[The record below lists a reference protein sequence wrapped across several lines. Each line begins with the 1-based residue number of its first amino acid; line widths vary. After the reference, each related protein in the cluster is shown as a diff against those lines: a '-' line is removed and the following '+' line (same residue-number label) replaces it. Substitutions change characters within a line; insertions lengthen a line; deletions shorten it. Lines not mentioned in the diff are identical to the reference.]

1 MEELLSKIIEKNRY
15 LVSKGKVADYIPAL
29 SKMDPNNI
37 GVCLMDIDGDIHKA
51 GDYNLKFTI
60 QSISKVMSLM
70 LALIDNGEDEVFKK
84 IDYEP
89 TEEPFNTLFKLD
101 FPHTVKPS
109 NPMINSGA
117 IVTTSLIKGE
127 GEEKFNR
134 LLDFI
139 RNVTENPNISYN
151 EEVYLSEKETGHKN
165 RAMAYLMRARG
176 FIEGD
181 VEEILDVYFRQ
192 CSIEVTTVDIAK
204 IGLFIANRCEM
215 IKKQDKQISGDRV
228 ASIVTAIMATC
239 GMYNFSG
246 EYAATVGIPSKSGV
260 GGGILGTIPNK
271 MGIGIFSPALDQ
283 YGNSIVGYGIMR
295 DLSKELNLNIF

>member
-1 MEELLSKIIEKNRY
+1 MEALLSKIIEDNKA
-15 LVSKGKVADYIPAL
+15 LIAKGKVADYIPAL
-29 SKMDPNNI
+29 ANANPNNI
-37 GVCLMDIDGDIHKA
+37 GICIMDIDGNIYKA
-51 GDYNLKFTI
+51 GDYEVKFTI

-70 LALIDNGEDEVFKK
+70 LAIMDNGEEQVFKK

-101 FPHTVKPS
+101 LPHTVKPS

-117 IVTTSLIKGE
+117 IVITSLIKGN

-139 RNVTENPNISYN
+139 RVVTQNPNITYN
-151 EEVYLSEKETGHKN
+151 DEVYLSEKDTGHKN
-165 RAMAYLMRARG
+165 RAMAYLMRSRG

-181 VEEILDVYFRQ
+181 VEEILDVYFKQ
-192 CSIEVTTVDIAK
+192 CSIEVTTVDIAR
-204 IGLFIANRCEM
+204 IGLFVADRCSQNNK
-215 IKKQDKQISGDRV
+215 ICDTRI

-260 GGGILGTIPNK
+260 GGGILGTIPHK
-271 MGIGIFSPALDQ
+271 AGIGIFSPALDE

-295 DLSKELNLNIF
+295 DLSKELKLSIF

>member
-1 MEELLSKIIEKNRY
+1 MEKILNKIIDNNRY
-15 LVSKGKVADYIPAL
+15 LIKEGAVADYIPAL
-29 SKMDPNNI
+29 LKADPNHI
-37 GVCLMDIDGDIHKA
+37 GICVMDIDGNIYKA
-51 GDYNLKFTI
+51 GDYNEKFTI

-70 LALIDNGEDEVFKK
+70 LALIDNGEDQVFKK

-101 FPHTVKPS
+101 FPHTIKPS

-127 GEEKFNR
+127 GEERFNR
-134 LLDFI
+134 LLTLI
-139 RNVTENPNISYN
+139 RTVTENPNISYN
-151 EEVYLSEKETGHKN
+151 EEVYLSEKETGNKN
-165 RAMAYLMRARG
+165 RAMAYLMKSRG

-181 VEEILDVYFRQ
+181 VEDILDTYFKQ
-192 CSIEVTTVDIAK
+192 CSIEVTAVDIAR
-204 IGLFIANRCEM
+204 IGLFIANRC
-215 IKKQDKQISGDRV
+215 KLSKGDRICDNKT
-228 ASIVTAIMATC
+228 ASILTAIMATC

-260 GGGILGTIPNK
+260 GGGILGTIPYK
-271 MGIGIFSPALDQ
+271 MGIGVFSPALDQ
-283 YGNSIVGYGIMR
+283 YGNSIAGYGIMA

>member
-1 MEELLSKIIEKNRY
+1 MEELLFKIIEENRY
-15 LVSKGKVADYIPAL
+15 LISKGAVADYIPAL
-29 SKMDPNNI
+29 SKANPNNI
-37 GVCLMDIDGDIHKA
+37 GICLMDIDGNIYKA
-51 GDYNLKFTI
+51 GDCSVKFTM

-70 LALIDNGEDEVFKK
+70 LALMDNGEEKVFKK

-139 RNVTENPNISYN
+139 REVTENPSISYN
-151 EEVYLSEKETGHKN
+151 EEVYLSEKDTGHKN

-181 VEEILDVYFRQ
+181 VEEILDTYFKQ

-204 IGLFIANRCEM
+204 IGLFIANRC
-215 IKKQDKQISGDRV
+215 KLLKHDDKICSDRT

-260 GGGILGTIPNK
+260 GGGILGTIPHR
-271 MGIGIFSPALDQ
+271 MGIGVFSPSLDQ

-295 DLSKELNLNIF
+295 DLSKKLKLNIF

>member
-1 MEELLSKIIEKNRY
+1 MEELLYKIIERNRY
-15 LVSKGKVADYIPAL
+15 LTLKGQVADYIPAL
-29 SKMDPNNI
+29 TKANPNNI
-37 GVCLMDIDGDIHKA
+37 GICLIDKEGNIHKA
-51 GDYNLKFTI
+51 GDYEVKFTI

-70 LALIDNGEDEVFKK
+70 LALIDNGEDKVFRR

-117 IVTTSLIKGE
+117 IVTTSLIKGI
-127 GEEKFNR
+127 GEEKFIR

-139 RNVTENPNISYN
+139 RMVTENPEISYN

-165 RAMAYLMRARG
+165 RAMAYLMRSRG

-181 VEEILDVYFRQ
+181 VEEILDTYFKQ

-204 IGLFIANRCEM
+204 IGLFIASRC
-215 IKKQDKQISGDRV
+215 KLLKQGTKVCSDRI

-260 GGGILGTIPNK
+260 GGGVLGTIPHK
-271 MGIGIFSPALDQ
+271 MGIGVYSPSLDQ
-283 YGNSIVGYGIMR
+283 YGNSIAGYGIMR

>member
-1 MEELLSKIIEKNRY
+1 MEDLLSKIIEKNRY
-15 LVSKGKVADYIPAL
+15 LISKGAVADYIPAL
-29 SKMDPNNI
+29 SKVNPNNI
-37 GVCLMDIDGDIHKA
+37 GVCLMDVDGNIYKA
-51 GDYNLKFTI
+51 GNYDVKFTI
-60 QSISKVMSLM
+60 QSISKIMSLM
-70 LALIDNGEDEVFKK
+70 LALIDNGEDKVFKK

-117 IVTTSLIKGE
+117 IVTTSLIKGK
-127 GEEKFNR
+127 GEERFNR
-134 LLDFI
+134 LLNFI
-139 RNVTENPNISYN
+139 RTVTENSSISYN
-151 EEVYLSEKETGHKN
+151 EEVYLSEKDTGHKN

-176 FIEGD
+176 FIDGD
-181 VEEILDVYFRQ
+181 VEEILDVYFKQ
-192 CSIEVTTVDIAK
+192 CSIEITTVDIAK
-204 IGLFIANRCEM
+204 IGLFLANRCKLLEQS
-215 IKKQDKQISGDRV
+215 IKVCDARI

-260 GGGILGTIPNK
+260 GGGILGTIPYK
-271 MGIGIFSPALDQ
+271 MGIGVFSPTLDQ

>member
-1 MEELLSKIIEKNRY
+1 MENLLNKIIDNNRHLIKNGA
-15 LVSKGKVADYIPAL
+15 LADYIPAL
-29 SKMDPNNI
+29 LQANPNHMGI
-37 GVCLMDIDGDIHKA
+37 CIMDIDGNVYKA
-51 GDYNLKFTI
+51 GDYNEKFTI

-70 LALIDNGEDEVFKK
+70 QALIDNGEDYVFKK

-101 FPHTVKPS
+101 FPHTIKPS

-134 LLDFI
+134 LLDLI
-139 RNVTENPNISYN
+139 RRVAENPNISYN
-151 EEVYLSEKETGHKN
+151 EEVYLSEKETGDKN
-165 RAMAYLMRARG
+165 RAMAYLMKSRG

-181 VEEILDVYFRQ
+181 VEDILDTYFKQ
-192 CSIEVTTVDIAK
+192 CSIEVTTVDMAK
-204 IGLFIANRCEM
+204 IGLFIANRYRLSKEEKPICNAK
-215 IKKQDKQISGDRV
+215 I
-228 ASIVTAIMATC
+228 ASILTAIMATC

-260 GGGILGTIPNK
+260 GGGILGTIPYK

-283 YGNSIVGYGIMR
+283 YGNSIAGYGIMK